1 MKLKQKLYKIVLML
15 AVIAAMVG
23 CATTKNLEDNST
35 IDQTTKTL
43 DSTFIRYKESAN
55 TLDGIKSLLVNSDS
69 KTKLKIIFVDSGGS
83 YDTNTGKA
91 DGVKEVNQ
99 EQQIIV
105 DSTAIEQWKGMYFN
119 SLNEL
124 TSVRDSLNYLKQ
136 QNNIT
141 TKKET
146 KSTWWAWLLIGA
158 VGMFAI
164 IVTLKKIPQTS
175 WLLFWL

>member
-1 MKLKQKLYKIVLML
+1 M
-15 AVIAAMVG
+15 AA
-23 CATTKNLEDNST
+23 CATTTTVDDNST
-35 IDQTTKTL
+35 IDQTRSTS
-43 DSTFIRYKESAN
+43 DSIATRQTTNEGV
-55 TLDGIKSLLVNSDS
+55 LVGIKSLLVNSDR

-119 SLNEL
+119 ALNEL

-136 QNNIT
+136 QNDIT

>member
-1 MKLKQKLYKIVLML
+1 M
-15 AVIAAMVG
+15 AA
-23 CATTKNLEDNST
+23 CATTTTVDDNST
-35 IDQTTKTL
+35 IDQTRSAS
-43 DSTFIRYKESAN
+43 DSIATRQATNEGV
-55 TLDGIKSLLVNSDS
+55 LVGIKSLLVNSDS
-69 KTKLKIIFVDSGGS
+69 KTKLKIIFVDSGGT

-105 DSTAIEQWKGMYFN
+105 DSTAIEHWKGMYLN

-124 TSVRDSLNYLKQ
+124 TIVRDSLNDLKQ
-136 QNNIT
+136 QNDIT

-164 IVTLKKIPQTS
+164 IVVLKKIPKTS

>member
-1 MKLKQKLYKIVLML
+1 M
-15 AVIAAMVG
+15 AA
-23 CATTKNLEDNST
+23 CATTTTVDDNST
-35 IDQTTKTL
+35 IDQTRSAS
-43 DSTFIRYKESAN
+43 DSTATRQATNEG
-55 TLDGIKSLLVNSDS
+55 LLVGVKSLLVNSDS

-119 SLNEL
+119 ALNEL

-136 QNNIT
+136 QNDIT

>member
-1 MKLKQKLYKIVLML
+1 MKPRRLHSILLTVLITVL
-15 AVIAAMVG
+15 LCA
-23 CATTKNLEDNST
+23 CATTTTVDDNST
-35 IDQTTKTL
+35 IDQTKSAS
-43 DSTFIRYKESAN
+43 DSIATRQATNEGV
-55 TLDGIKSLLVNSDS
+55 LVGIKSLLVNSDS

-99 EQQIIV
+99 DQQIIV
-105 DSTAIEQWKGMYFN
+105 DSTAIEHWKGMYFN

-124 TSVRDSLNYLKQ
+124 TIVRDSLNDLKQ
-136 QNNIT
+136 QNDIT

-146 KSTWWAWLLIGA
+146 KSTWWSWLLIGA
-158 VGMFAI
+158 VGMFTI